1 MYFKASINIKK
12 LAVTQMMVS
21 SRSCAL
27 AALKPVRPVA
37 LKKRSDEDKN
47 KAFGYSKPP
56 KF

>member
-1 MYFKASINIKK
+1 
-12 LAVTQMMVS
+12 MMVS